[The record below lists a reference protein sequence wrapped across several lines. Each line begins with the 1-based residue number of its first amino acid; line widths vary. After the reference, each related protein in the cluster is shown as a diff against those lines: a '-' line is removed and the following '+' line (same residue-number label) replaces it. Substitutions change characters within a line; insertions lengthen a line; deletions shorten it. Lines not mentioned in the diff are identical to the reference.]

1 MEKNEKNKK
10 TFFSSSYTMNNKK
23 VNWSP
28 NFIGKGSFLVGIF
41 LAIVLGLGFSGA
53 YQKEVLWTVFLL
65 GIVVGIL
72 NITVEEI
79 YGFLA
84 GGTVLVL
91 LSFLGI
97 QVGIFDMVA
106 PVITNILKGIL
117 ILFVPATMIVAIKT
131 VFAYAQ
137 K

>member
-23 VNWSP
+23 VDWSP
-28 NFIGKGSFLVGIF
+28 NLIGKGSFLVGIF
-41 LAIVLGLGFSGA
+41 LAMVLGLGFSGA

-117 ILFVPATMIVAIKT
+117 TLFVPATMIVAIKT

-137 K
+137 R

>member
-1 MEKNEKNKK
+1 MER
-10 TFFSSSYTMNNKK
+10 NKK

-28 NFIGKGSFLVGIF
+28 NLIGKGSFLVGIF
-41 LAIVLGLGFSGA
+41 LAIVLGLGFSGT

-72 NITVEEI
+72 NIAVEEI

-117 ILFVPATMIVAIKT
+117 TLFVPATMIVAIKT

-137 K
+137 R